1 MGTIKNWF
9 KKILPPP
16 VNSFMRE
23 VNRIVTLE
31 EKNQALMQQLLQ
43 RVELLEKEST
53 RETEV
58 SMKML
63 ENELLLIQA
72 ISKEVGNITKQND
85 DFEQNFVKGQKN
97 ILERIDGVN
106 RKIEEPVTYNNNWE
120 RRAIE
125 SFRDITKHD
134 NFLDDFQR
142 LIKNLDEESVLT
154 VIQLLKRQMKVI
166 DAKDKKHF
174 IYSKDEQE
182 KIRILREDFDNYK
195 IQLSENVFAYKQYLL
210 PVDHFEASVFYHK
223 HGLEYIENLE
233 CIKGKDII
241 DVGGFIGDSCLILAP
256 LTNKKVYAF
265 ESVTENYELL
275 LKTLQ
280 LNNIKN
286 VIAEKIALGENDRE
300 TVINVAGSCSSL
312 VTPSSPTVE
321 YQEYVQMTTLD
332 HYLEK
337 KQNIDVGLIKVDIE
351 GTEQAF
357 IKGAIETIRRFKPV
371 LLLSIYHNADDFFK
385 IKPMIE
391 ELDLGYRFKI
401 YNPIDQS
408 ISREVLLIAQT

>member
-134 NFLDDFQR
+134 
-142 LIKNLDEESVLT
+142 
-154 VIQLLKRQMKVI
+154 
-166 DAKDKKHF
+166 
-174 IYSKDEQE
+174 
-182 KIRILREDFDNYK
+182 
-195 IQLSENVFAYKQYLL
+195 
-210 PVDHFEASVFYHK
+210 
-223 HGLEYIENLE
+223 
-233 CIKGKDII
+233 
-241 DVGGFIGDSCLILAP
+241 
-256 LTNKKVYAF
+256 
-265 ESVTENYELL
+265 
-275 LKTLQ
+275 
-280 LNNIKN
+280 
-286 VIAEKIALGENDRE
+286 
-300 TVINVAGSCSSL
+300 
-312 VTPSSPTVE
+312 
-321 YQEYVQMTTLD
+321 
-332 HYLEK
+332 
-337 KQNIDVGLIKVDIE
+337 
-351 GTEQAF
+351 
-357 IKGAIETIRRFKPV
+357 
-371 LLLSIYHNADDFFK
+371 
-385 IKPMIE
+385 
-391 ELDLGYRFKI
+391 
-401 YNPIDQS
+401 
-408 ISREVLLIAQT
+408 IS